1 MDFTASDINGTLL
14 NMFQTKVSNLQ
25 GSTPGSA
32 DLEPQQFLSQL
43 NRIFQEHQPKVNPDN
58 PGTDTDEIQL
68 AELLGESMEDEKG
81 IAFLSELK
89 SLLLTLSNG
98 DLENLSINGEGLDA
112 LGQLLVKAG
121 FDPASI
127 DELMAD
133 LSLSLEEGEEVT
145 VSDFMDQLFELPRE
159 EDVKELPESENLLT
173 TSDVPYMY
181 SLLGMLGIDEDKIS
195 EIMAESSR
203 GNQGFSLD
211 SAVEMLRQ
219 LDQSA
224 SSSGISYQSVDGDD
238 SYLTFL
244 EQLGLE
250 LNGKDNGS
258 LTLAGLISSLEQ
270 KQSALSSVKN
280 QFTDLNVSGAVSDPS
295 RLNNPINPSDLGLN
309 NPINPSDLALMS
321 ENGNQTSASHE
332 DLFGQLFKGLEISNS
347 AATEQGSV
355 DSDLVTGKIREQYKN
370 DLIDPMKGF
379 SAEEGDFDKQAGGKI
394 DPASLAGQTN
404 QDGNNRTAF
413 DLKGQ
418 SADIGEKASLIGKV
432 KDELSS
438 FSDVNQAIQ
447 SSDKTSATNPLA
459 SGNLSKTRQTFNS
472 LPKHVTQQVGKNIVR
487 ATNLGENTLRL
498 QLKPAELGRVFM
510 TIDNNGDSMK
520 VSIITEN
527 QSAKEILA
535 SSVNEIKTILSS
547 SGISLDEFEVDM
559 SSDFRQSMADARGQ
573 GQSNKKKSGKT
584 LQSADDMT
592 DEKINNLT
600 TLSAAQESG
609 ALHFVA

>member
-14 NMFQTKVSNLQ
+14 NMFQTKMPNLQ
-25 GSTPGSA
+25 GSTQGKT
-32 DLEPQQFLSQL
+32 DLESQQFLSQL
-43 NRIFQEHQPKVNPDN
+43 NRVFQEHQPKVNPGN
-58 PGTDTDEIQL
+58 PGTDTDETQL

-112 LGQLLVKAG
+112 LGQLLGKTG

-145 VSDFMDQLFELPRE
+145 VSDFMDQLFELPRG

-224 SSSGISYQSVDGDD
+224 SSAGISYQSVDGDD

-270 KQSALSSVKN
+270 KQSALTEPSETNNSTNSS
-280 QFTDLNVSGAVSDPS
+280 A
-295 RLNNPINPSDLGLN
+295 
-309 NPINPSDLALMS
+309 LALMG
-321 ENGNQTSASHE
+321 ENGNQTSTSHE
-332 DLFGQLFKGLEISNS
+332 DLFSQLFKGLEISNS

-370 DLIDPMKGF
+370 DLINPMKGF
-379 SAEEGDFDKQAGGKI
+379 SAEEGDFDKQPGGKI

-418 SADIGEKASLIGKV
+418 SADIGEKASRIGNV

-438 FSDVNQAIQ
+438 SSDVNQAIQ

-459 SGNLSKTRQTFNS
+459 GGNLAKTRQTFNS

-547 SGISLDEFEVDM
+547 SGISLEEFEVDM
-559 SSDFRQSMADARGQ
+559 SSDFRQSMADARSQ

-584 LQSADDMT
+584 LQSEDDMT